1 MACHHAKRKLPMCD
15 KCTELDTNI
24 AQYRTIAFSLN
35 DQLTA
40 DWIKTAIAELEGQK
54 AALHPEQE

>member
-1 MACHHAKRKLPMCD
+1 MCD

-35 DQLTA
+35 DQLTV
-40 DWIKTAIAELEGQK
+40 DWIKTAIAELEGRK